1 MKKSLS
7 INEKVVLKI
16 KRILEGEIF
25 TYKDFSFL
33 ENENAV
39 ALALSRLVKKG
50 LIKRIAKGMYYKP
63 KVSKYGVLKPN
74 ENEILKKI
82 LKKKAQGYYVSG
94 ISSFN
99 KLGLTTQ
106 VPSTIEIFGKTSS
119 RERKIGNVKIRY
131 VNINKNNRSEDFEYL
146 QILDSLR
153 LIKKIPDSNVND
165 SYRKLKYQ
173 IEKLSNSKIK
183 RLYELSID
191 SKPLV
196 RALLGSMLEDNYA
209 EISINI
215 KRTLNNL
222 TTFKVGLD
230 VATVPNRDKWK
241 IR

>member
-82 LKKKAQGYYVSG
+82 LKKKKS
-94 ISSFN
+94 IS
-99 KLGLTTQ
+99 
-106 VPSTIEIFGKTSS
+106 
-119 RERKIGNVKIRY
+119 R
-131 VNINKNNRSEDFEYL
+131 RSMKKSICFM
-146 QILDSLR
+146 SL
-153 LIKKIPDSNVND
+153 
-165 SYRKLKYQ
+165 
-173 IEKLSNSKIK
+173 
-183 RLYELSID
+183 
-191 SKPLV
+191 
-196 RALLGSMLEDNYA
+196 
-209 EISINI
+209 
-215 KRTLNNL
+215 
-222 TTFKVGLD
+222 
-230 VATVPNRDKWK
+230 
-241 IR
+241 